1 MIGHLGMESGSG
13 GWRCKVA
20 FGVFLVFWGN
30 RLRAKKWTEIK
41 IGPGGT

>member
-1 MIGHLGMESGSG
+1 MESGRR
-13 GWRCKVA
+13 GWGCKVA
-20 FGVFLVFWGN
+20 FGVFLVFGGN